1 VSADVVV
8 SVNVSGVTSGVSV
21 AMVVQ
26 LVRFEEVCSVKVAP
40 TVLVMSRVT
49 MPLAARWMGPKLGAG
64 GIRDGLLMVL
74 ASKVTEPVRASALPA
89 NIVSVCSVMEA

>member
-1 VSADVVV
+1 MESGLWIKRPVEAVGVGRCGGVGERVGSDLRGQRGDGGPTREVRGGLQRQGGAD
-8 SVNVSGVTSGVSV
+8 
-21 AMVVQ
+21 
-26 LVRFEEVCSVKVAP
+26 
-40 TVLVMSRVT
+40 
-49 MPLAARWMGPKLGAG
+49 